1 MLVLVFLLS
10 QPHDASMLL
19 SSLGVVWVLRRM
31 GCTRLLAHEAL
42 LEQIARF
49 LLGGGTAALVN
60 VGLLAFLTELVGLWY
75 VLSVGIASVCSA
87 LTSFL
92 FHKYLT
98 FTDRRRTQAGRQ
110 LAMHLVLGA
119 WNVIFGMGFV
129 YALVEWLGMHYIAA
143 QILMIVFTA
152 IQNFLIYRF
161 WIFRRESPELATI
174 DALGEGM

>member
-1 MLVLVFLLS
+1 MILDMV
-10 QPHDASMLL
+10 L
-19 SSLGVVWVLRRM
+19 SSIGVLWIARRFRW
-31 GCTRLLAHEAL
+31 TFVFTHEAL

-98 FTDRRRTQAGRQ
+98 FTDRRRAQAGRQ
-110 LAMHLVLGA
+110 LVMHLVLGA